1 MKVGIDFGTTRIVVA
16 AVDRGNYPL
25 VNFEAADGNSRDWF
39 PPLVAVRGDTRVYG
53 WSAWLMQGQAGWTIV
68 RSLKRYLK
76 DAGPETRIDIAG
88 QSLEV
93 RQLLREMMAA
103 LRQQL
108 REHSTL
114 ADDGNKPL
122 EAMLGVPA
130 SANSNQRFLTTEAAR
145 EAGFDVLGLL
155 NEPSAAAVEF
165 AHRDLVNRKSRAAGR
180 LLVYDLGGG
189 TFDASL
195 IELGDAEHSGENFI
209 VASDGIATLGGDDF
223 DEILADLALEAAK
236 VSPKEK
242 ASLTAAEWFILLD
255 ECRERKEAL
264 SPNTRKITVD
274 LERVRHNWHEV
285 SVSTAVFY
293 EQCRP
298 LIEST
303 RRVVDELLE
312 APPQHPIDSLY
323 VTGGG
328 SELPPVARILRETYG
343 RRVRRSSYMRS
354 ATAIGLAIRADT
366 HSGYVLH
373 DRFMRNFGLWR
384 ETDEGRGV
392 VFDLVFPR
400 GTELPSPKHPPLR
413 RVRVYTPA
421 HNVGHFRYLECARL
435 AQDGRPVG
443 EITDWDDIRFPFD
456 PGLEGRSDLA
466 AVSVSRTPATA
477 NFVVEETY
485 TCDSSGNLAVA
496 ISNKSTGYEK
506 RFRLGRWSEKQ
517 PKILSSRPAKR
528 RA

>member
-1 MKVGIDFGTTRIVVA
+1 MKVGIDFGTTRVVAA

-25 VNFEAADGNSRDWF
+25 VNFETPDGHVRDWF
-39 PPLVAVRGDTRVYG
+39 PPLIGVRGETRVYG
-53 WSAWLMQGQAGWTIV
+53 WDAWLAQGQPGWTII

-76 DAGPETRIDIAG
+76 DAGPETRIEIGG
-88 QSLEV
+88 QALEV
-93 RQLLREMMAA
+93 RQLLQEMMAA
-103 LRQQL
+103 LWVQL
-108 REHSTL
+108 SEHSTL
-114 ADDGNKPL
+114 PDDGNRPL

-130 SANSNQRFLTTEAAR
+130 NANSNQRFLTTEAAR
-145 EAGFDVLGLL
+145 EAGFEVLGLL

-165 AHRDLVNRKSRAAGR
+165 AHRDLVNRKGRSGGR

-195 IELGDAEHSGENFI
+195 IELGDGENSI
-209 VASDGIATLGGDDF
+209 VASDGISTLGGDDF
-223 DEILADLALEAAK
+223 DEILAELALEAAA
-236 VSPKEK
+236 VSRDERD
-242 ASLTAAEWFILLD
+242 SLSAAEWFVLLD

-264 SPNTRKITVD
+264 SPNTRKLTVD

-285 SVSTAVFY
+285 SVSANVFY
-293 EQCRP
+293 ERCRP

-312 APPQHPIDSLY
+312 AHPDRPIDSLY

-328 SELPPVARILRETYG
+328 SELPPVARILRENYG
-343 RRVRRSSYMRS
+343 RRVRRSAYMRS

-366 HSGYVLH
+366 QSGFVLR

-384 ETDEGRGV
+384 EADEGHGI

-400 GTELPSPKHPPLR
+400 GTELPGPKQPPLR
-413 RVRVYTPA
+413 SVRSYRPA

-456 PGLEGRSDLA
+456 PGLQDRADLA
-466 AVSVSRTPATA
+466 AVLVRRTPATA
-477 NFVVEETY
+477 GFVVEETY

-517 PKILSSRPAKR
+517 PKILSSRAAKR
-528 RA
+528 GA

>member
-1 MKVGIDFGTTRIVVA
+1 MKVGIDFGTTRVVAA

-25 VNFEAADGNSRDWF
+25 INFETPDGNSREWF
-39 PPLVAVRGDTRVYG
+39 PPLIAARGDRRLYG
-53 WSAWLMQGQAGWTIV
+53 WDAWLRQGQPGWTVI
-68 RSLKRYLK
+68 RSLKRCLK
-76 DAGPETRIDIAG
+76 DAGPETRIEIGG
-88 QSLEV
+88 QAFGV
-93 RQLLREMMAA
+93 GQLLQEMMTA
-103 LRQQL
+103 LRLQL

-114 ADDGNKPL
+114 PDDGNKPL

-130 SANSNQRFLTTEAAR
+130 NANSNQRFLTTEAAR
-145 EAGFDVLGLL
+145 DAGFEVLGLL

-165 AHRDLVNRKSRAAGR
+165 AHRDLVNRKGRSGGR

-195 IELGDAEHSGENFI
+195 IELGDGEHSI
-209 VASDGIATLGGDDF
+209 VASDGIPTLGGDDF
-223 DEILADLALEAAK
+223 DEILAELALDAAGI
-236 VSPKEK
+236 
-242 ASLTAAEWFILLD
+242 SLDEGNDLSAGEWFVLLD
-255 ECRERKEAL
+255 ECREKKEAL
-264 SPNTRKITVD
+264 SPNTRKLTVD
-274 LERVRHNWHEV
+274 LERVRNNWSEV
-285 SVSTAVFY
+285 SVSTSAFY
-293 EQCRP
+293 ERCRP

-303 RRVVDELLE
+303 RVVVDELL
-312 APPQHPIDSLY
+312 AAHPEHPLDSLY

-328 SELPPVARILRETYG
+328 SELPPVARILRESYG
-343 RRVRRSSYMRS
+343 RRVRRSAYMRS

-366 HSGYVLH
+366 QSGCVLRE
-373 DRFMRNFGLWR
+373 RFMRNFGLWR
-384 ETDEGRGV
+384 EADGGRDV

-400 GTELPSPKHPPLR
+400 GTELPGPKQPPLR
-413 RVRVYTPA
+413 SVRSYRPA

-435 AQDGRPVG
+435 APDGRPVG
-443 EITDWDDIRFPFD
+443 EIAEWDDIRFPFD
-456 PGLEGRSDLA
+456 RGLQSSPDLA
-466 AVSVSRTPATA
+466 AVPVRRTQAA
-477 NFVVEETY
+477 ADFVVEETY

>member
-1 MKVGIDFGTTRIVVA
+1 VKVGIDFGTTRIVVA

-25 VNFEAADGNSRDWF
+25 INFEAPDGNSRDWF
-39 PPLVAVRGDTRVYG
+39 PPLIAVRGETRVYG
-53 WSAWLMQGQAGWTIV
+53 WDAWLMQGQPGWTIV
-68 RSLKRYLK
+68 RSLKRCLK
-76 DAGPETRIDIAG
+76 DAGPETRVDIGG
-88 QSLEV
+88 QPLEV
-93 RQLLREMMAA
+93 TQLLREMMAA
-103 LRQQL
+103 LRAQL

-114 ADDGNKPL
+114 PDDGNKPL

-130 SANSNQRFLTTEAAR
+130 NANSNQRFLTTEAAR

-165 AHRDLVNRKSRAAGR
+165 AHRDLIARKGGSPGR

-195 IELGDAEHSGENFI
+195 IELGDGDHSI
-209 VASDGIATLGGDDF
+209 VASEGIPTLGGDDF
-223 DEILADLALEAAK
+223 DEILAELALNAAGI
-236 VSPKEK
+236 SRDLMD
-242 ASLTAAEWFILLD
+242 SLSAAEWFVLVD
-255 ECRERKEAL
+255 ECREKKEAL
-264 SPNTRKITVD
+264 SPNTRKLTVD
-274 LERVRHNWHEV
+274 LERVRHDWHEV
-285 SVSTAVFY
+285 SVSASVFY
-293 EQCRP
+293 DRCRP

-303 RRVVDELLE
+303 RSVVEELLAAHTE
-312 APPQHPIDSLY
+312 RPIDSLY

-328 SELPPVARILRETYG
+328 SELPPVARILRESYG
-343 RRVRRSSYMRS
+343 RRVRRSAYMRS

-366 HSGYVLH
+366 QSGCVLR

-384 ETDEGRGV
+384 EADQGHGI

-400 GTELPSPKHPPLR
+400 GTDLPGPKQPPLR
-413 RVRVYTPA
+413 RVRSYRPA
-421 HNVGHFRYLECARL
+421 HNVGHFRFLECARL

-456 PGLEGRSDLA
+456 PVLQNRADLA
-466 AVSVSRTPATA
+466 EVSVTRTPATA
-477 NFVVEETY
+477 DFVVEETY

-496 ISNKSTGYEK
+496 ISNKSTGYEA

-517 PKILSSRPAKR
+517 PKILSSRAAKR
-528 RA
+528 GT